1 MYKIIIMLVDV
12 FEMELS
18 DKVVCYVEFFVQD
31 DGVIYLF
38 YVLFGLVSLSL
49 YCFVVDVCCFEE
61 YL

>member
-18 DKVVCYVEFFVQD
+18 DKVVRYVEFFVQD

-49 YCFVVDVCCFEE
+49 YRFVVDVRRFEE